1 MPARARPLDV
11 DEPPPELAELG
22 RAARHDLSELLG
34 ASALHAELL
43 ATATEGRLDE
53 KGQRHLDALRLSLR
67 HLQMLLDG
75 LAEYAWAAADPMQPV
90 VVDLHELAEEVAD
103 GLRPQV
109 ERRGGALAI
118 GRLPTVTAD
127 VPRVRTV
134 LTHLLHNAMS
144 HAGRED
150 VHIDVAAVRDA
161 DGWRISVADD
171 GEGISLRE
179 RTELLRPF
187 TRRSRNATNERTA
200 GIGLSI
206 CAAAVKRHGGTLW
219 IDDAEP
225 GAIVLFTLPDR

>member
-1 MPARARPLDV
+1 M

-43 ATATEGRLDE
+43 AGATEGTLNE
-53 KGQRHLDALRLSLR
+53 KAQRHLDAMRLSLR

-75 LAEYAWAAADPMQPV
+75 LAEYTWAAADPLQLEPA
-90 VVDLHELAEEVAD
+90 DLGAIAEDAAD

-109 ERRGGALAI
+109 QRRGGSLTI
-118 GRLPTVTAD
+118 NQLPTVTGD
-127 VPRVRTV
+127 VARLRAVFN
-134 LTHLLHNAMS
+134 HLLHNAITHS
-144 HAGRED
+144 GRDD
-150 VHIDVAAVRDA
+150 VNVVVGAARDA

-171 GEGISLRE
+171 GEGVPLRD
-179 RTELLRPF
+179 RAELLRPF
-187 TRRSRNATNERTA
+187 TRRARTGEERTA

-219 IDDAEP
+219 IEDGDP
-225 GAIVLFTLPDR
+225 GALVWFTLPDR

>member
-1 MPARARPLDV
+1 MSTRSQVSGV

-43 ATATEGRLDE
+43 ASASEDALDDKGR
-53 KGQRHLDALRLSLR
+53 RHLDALRTSLR

-75 LAEYAWAAADPMQPV
+75 LAEYTWAAADTLQTGV
-90 VVDLHELAEEVAD
+90 ADLADIAEEAAD

-109 ERRGGALAI
+109 ERRGGSLTV
-118 GRLPTVTAD
+118 GRLPTVTGD
-127 VPRVRTV
+127 VPRLRAVFA
-134 LTHLLHNAMS
+134 HLLHNAIAHS
-144 HAGRED
+144 GRDD
-150 VHIDVAAVRDA
+150 VHITVGSARDA

-171 GEGISLRE
+171 GEGVPLRDRE
-179 RTELLRPF
+179 ELLRPF
-187 TRRSRNATNERTA
+187 TRRARSGEERTA

-219 IDDAEP
+219 IEDAEP
-225 GAIVLFTLPDR
+225 GALVWFTLPER